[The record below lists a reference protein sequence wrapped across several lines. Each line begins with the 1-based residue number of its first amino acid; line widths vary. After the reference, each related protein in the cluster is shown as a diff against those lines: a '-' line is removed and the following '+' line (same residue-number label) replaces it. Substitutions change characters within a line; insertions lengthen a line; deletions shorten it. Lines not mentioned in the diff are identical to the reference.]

1 MRLEKA
7 HAGIAAM
14 PTVKNELMT
23 RKQVAALLQV
33 HSNTV
38 TRYEI
43 AGKLPVVRLGPF
55 SVRYRRSDVLQ
66 LIQDSITT
74 KATA

>member
-7 HAGIAAM
+7 HVGIAAM
-14 PTVKNELMT
+14 PTVTNELMT

-43 AGKLPVVRLGPF
+43 AGRLRALRLGPF

>member
-1 MRLEKA
+1 MRSYNA

-14 PTVKNELMT
+14 PTVTNELMT
-23 RKQVAALLQV
+23 RAQVAALLQV

-43 AGKLPVVRLGPF
+43 AGRLRALRLGPF
-55 SVRYRRSDVLQ
+55 SVRYRRSDVLA
-66 LIQDSITT
+66 LIESSLTT